1 MAKRGEVWKN
11 VSSTTTQ
18 DIKLNCTV
26 ESLKAVADAVTRLQ
40 TRVDFL
46 EQDMYMVLK
55 EIYKNNVT
63 DMNKEEEDE
72 EDEDIQ
78 YQPKKKQRIM
88 AKNESPKKKNKD
100 ESSLLRE

>member
-63 DMNKEEEDE
+63 DMNKEEE

-100 ESSLLRE
+100 ESSLIRE

>member
-46 EQDMYMVLK
+46 EQDMYMVLQ

-63 DMNKEEEDE
+63 DMNKEEEE

>member
-1 MAKRGEVWKN
+1 MAKREEVWKN
-11 VSSTTTQ
+11 VSSTTTTTQ

-46 EQDMYMVLK
+46 EQDMYMILK
-55 EIYKNNVT
+55 EIYNLKENVVK
-63 DMNKEEEDE
+63 KEEKD
-72 EDEDIQ
+72 DDIL
-78 YQPKKKQRIM
+78 YQPKKKQRILVE
-88 AKNESPKKKNKD
+88 NESLKKKNKD